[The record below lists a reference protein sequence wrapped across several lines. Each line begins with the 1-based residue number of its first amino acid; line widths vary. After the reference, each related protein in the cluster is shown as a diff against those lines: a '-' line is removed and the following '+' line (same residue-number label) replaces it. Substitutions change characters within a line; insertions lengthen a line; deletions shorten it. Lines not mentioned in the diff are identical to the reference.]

1 MKNTIKMKLALAS
14 GIASTIFALAPICG
28 NASDFG
34 MPSKAVVKYSDLD
47 INTEA
52 GARAL
57 FHRLMKAADEICP
70 VDATTHYL
78 NRIENTCVYATMT
91 TAVRN
96 VNSAALSKFYAA
108 RTGINVAT
116 HGGERS
122 LAMQK

>member
-1 MKNTIKMKLALAS
+1 MKNTIKMKISLALGYAAA
-14 GIASTIFALAPICG
+14 IVALAPICG

-91 TAVRN
+91 KAVRD

-108 RTGINVAT
+108 RTGIKVAT
-116 HGGERS
+116 YADERS